1 MQYNMSLILFTL
13 GIVIGFLIFEIF
25 SGRKQGK
32 IGSFILILETRK
44 HFYHLHH
51 WFISLIILII
61 LSAFS
66 VKNNFIDGFLIGAII
81 QGLTYKDFYKFLIRK
96 KEIKL
101 SKKAFN

>member
-1 MQYNMSLILFTL
+1 MGLILFAL

-25 SGRKQGK
+25 SGRKKGK
-32 IGSFILILETRK
+32 MGASILILETRK

-61 LSAFS
+61 LIISS
-66 VKNNFIDGFLIGAII
+66 VKNNFIYGFLIGAII

-96 KEIKL
+96 REIKL
-101 SKKAFN
+101 SKRAFN